1 MNLVPVTDEGEH
13 QKKKRDQQQSRG
25 FRRIH
30 RVPVVLLIGMILRIW
45 GGHGAIVAPGL
56 RGTATPRLVQP

>member
-1 MNLVPVTDEGEH
+1 VNLVPVADKREH
-13 QKKKRDQQQSRG
+13 QQEKRDQKQPCG

-45 GGHGAIVAPGL
+45 GGHAAIVAPG
-56 RGTATPRLVQP
+56 PDRLYP